1 MEKGQRTALGIA
13 GGLAAV
19 IVALAIYR
27 AESTWAVAVAT
38 IGLVF
43 ATLVLGRHSSELN
56 QVTKALTNATERMTK
71 ATERMALLAERAQVL
86 DDIRMYQDIA
96 EGNRWEYGPGGG
108 DVGTS
113 DHDKWDMWR
122 QRCIEY
128 RPRILDPQ
136 LKSLYDEFIPML
148 KGQKTRDR
156 WTVVFADVKLEAQRQ
171 ISPLQGRL
179 KRVNELLAQERK

>member
-1 MEKGQRTALGIA
+1 MEKGQTVAISIALGLGA
-13 GGLAAV
+13 GIVILAFYHV
-19 IVALAIYR
+19 
-27 AESTWAVAVAT
+27 ESTWAVALAT
-38 IGLVF
+38 IGLAV
-43 ATLVLGRHSSELN
+43 ATLVLGLHSSVLN
-56 QVTKALTNATERMTK
+56 RVTGALTS

-86 DDIRMYQDIA
+86 DDVHMYQDIA